1 MEQVKKI
8 VETACRGIAK
18 DSDSLSEMA
27 TRECKEIYLVSDA
40 DCPTYNFLMI
50 LSSRNLKK
58 NNYKNLG
65 CYSSVVEEISN
76 SATSVA
82 GIFTVKQHH
91 NGGYE
96 AVYLWSNS
104 AIEATILYSLGLRV
118 WKKIVSDRGDSL
130 GVASVL
136 SRLRDADENCRNN
149 EYQIRSG
156 MERLPYNRDVR
167 TISLGSPGSQGLLL
181 EEPSYAIAERI
192 AAVNRDMYVR
202 HDSAF
207 DEMHRIAKLFGLSLP
222 TDQKD
227 WEDKSLSR

>member
-8 VETACRGIAK
+8 IETACRGIAK
-18 DSDSLSEMA
+18 DSGSLSEMA
-27 TRECKEIYLVSDA
+27 TRECKEIYLVSDVG
-40 DCPTYNFLMI
+40 CPTYNFLMI
-50 LSSRNLKK
+50 LSSRNFKK
-58 NNYKNLG
+58 NNYKRLG
-65 CYSSVVEEISN
+65 YYSSVVEEIPN
-76 SATSVA
+76 SSSLA

-130 GVASVL
+130 GVTSVL
-136 SRLRDADENCRNN
+136 NRLRAADENCRNN
-149 EYQIRSG
+149 KYQVRAE
-156 MERLPYNRDVR
+156 MERLPYDKDVK
-167 TISLGSPGSQGLLL
+167 TISLGSPGSQDLLPK
-181 EEPSYAIAERI
+181 ESSYVIAERI

-207 DEMHRIAKLFGLSLP
+207 DEMHRIAKMFGLSLP

-227 WEDKSLSR
+227 REDKTRSR